1 MKAEALFWRQ
11 CTEAVAADGSIDA
24 QRLMQLVIATYR
36 GHESDYD
43 AIEKSVETLLKENQS
58 LRGNLSALSQAF
70 DGQKRLFEIVLND
83 LPLGLSVF
91 DADQRLTLYN
101 SRFHQLFGLT
111 PEDIAA
117 GATITD
123 LLEKMR
129 GRESTVSPGGRRAH
143 RPASAKA
150 GSSRIRRR
158 EWQMNDGRIIQSVVT
173 VL

>member
-43 AIEKSVETLLKENQS
+43 AIEKSAETLLKENQS

-70 DGQKRLFEIVLND
+70 DGQKRLFEIVLNN

-111 PEDIAA
+111 P
-117 GATITD
+117 
-123 LLEKMR
+123 
-129 GRESTVSPGGRRAH
+129 GGY
-143 RPASAKA
+143 
-150 GSSRIRRR
+150 RRR
-158 EWQMNDGRIIQSVVT
+158 RNDYRAPRKNARQGKRRLTRRQANRPTCFRQGGEQPHPPGANGR
-173 VL
+173 